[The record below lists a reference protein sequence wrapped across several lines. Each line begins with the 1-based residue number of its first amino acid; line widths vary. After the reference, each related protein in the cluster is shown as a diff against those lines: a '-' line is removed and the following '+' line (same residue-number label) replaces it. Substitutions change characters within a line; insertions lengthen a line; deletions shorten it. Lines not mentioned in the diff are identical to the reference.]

1 MDKVLYDLMDW
12 AGIEEI
18 VYSEAGNPE
27 RLLGPHLTEE
37 GLVIQVFIPR
47 AEAVTVKLAT
57 GGKNIRWNSRMRQ
70 DILQFGFRERSWR
83 STRS

>member
-57 GGKNIRWNSRMRQ
+57 GGKKYPMEQQ
-70 DILQFGFRERSWR
+70 DEAGYFGFRERSWR